1 MGKHRKMKA
10 GKKKKRQ
17 QRSIPLIPIRRFVCD
32 LSSKQRAGTRGKK
45 PSRDESPT
53 SLTPLPVPAPLA
65 FTRSLL
71 KTNNICLDLK
81 QQHVLNRNGM

>member
-10 GKKKKRQ
+10 GKKKGSSALYLSFQ
-17 QRSIPLIPIRRFVCD
+17 SGDSFVTFQA
-32 LSSKQRAGTRGKK
+32 SSARALEEKK
-45 PSRDESPT
+45 PSQDESPT
-53 SLTPLPVPAPLA
+53 SLTPSPLA

-81 QQHVLNRNGM
+81 RQHVLNRNGM